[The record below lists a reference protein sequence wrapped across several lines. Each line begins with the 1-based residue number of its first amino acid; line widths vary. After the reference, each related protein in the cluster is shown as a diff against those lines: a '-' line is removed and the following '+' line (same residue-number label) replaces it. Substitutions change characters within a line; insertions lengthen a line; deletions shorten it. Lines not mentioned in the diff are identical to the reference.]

1 MKLNI
6 TDIIFFSF
14 CKLNYTLI
22 IIGIVLIWYTF
33 MLGTGRNR
41 QPIENTMNISQYRQQ
56 PRPQYIYSQK
66 INLEMSLGN
75 DFPT

>member
-1 MKLNI
+1 
-6 TDIIFFSF
+6 
-14 CKLNYTLI
+14 
-22 IIGIVLIWYTF
+22 

-41 QPIENTMNISQYRQQ
+41 QPIENTINISQYRQQ